1 MNSQII
7 NVTALVIARN
17 VADALADA
25 PNYPYQMA
33 FSIPYYQHKLL
44 VYVLNRVRSHYV
56 VQQGEAPSQAL
67 ETMHYFAEELANIE
81 ALIQESLDKVL
92 EAEPDWTEHIEILDS
107 RPVFYGIDR
116 IK

>member
-1 MNSQII
+1 MNSQNI

-17 VADALADA
+17 VADTLADA
-25 PNYPYQMA
+25 PEYPYQIA

-44 VYVLNRVRSHYV
+44 VYILNRVRSHYI

-67 ETMHYFAEELANIE
+67 ETMRYFAEELANIE

-92 EAEPDWTEHIEILDS
+92 EAEPDWEKHIEISDNS
-107 RPVFYGIDR
+107 PVFYR
-116 IK
+116 